1 MKIYTLNPGPL
12 TRAFLQVFGL
22 SSDQR
27 EVATPEE
34 ADIVLVTGTQVLRD
48 AFQRHGGKFF
58 AVLSAAKTD
67 LQPAQPENVFVM
79 DSLNLFKEERGVSAM
94 LACHKAWSAK
104 RATVAAETTLPV
116 PSDLAKLS
124 RSYMVLVVDDSVQ
137 NLSLAAMVL
146 PGQKIAVAQNLAD
159 ALRLLSLG
167 GDKFDAVLTDLNM
180 PPDKAYPALNLER
193 YGVTDTVPAG
203 IALML
208 EDTPRGIPVA
218 IATDANPHQDFFSA
232 MFDCVKGAEVNG
244 QKVLFR
250 GDSGKRWDRALQALL
265 EPDAPGE

>member
-1 MKIYTLNPGPL
+1 MDASARGPGR
-12 TRAFLQVFGL
+12 TRAN
-22 SSDQR
+22 
-27 EVATPEE
+27 T
-34 ADIVLVTGTQVLRD
+34 
-48 AFQRHGGKFF
+48 

-203 IALML
+203 IADLL
-208 EDTPRGIPVA
+208 LAAPQTWAIDAGDGGGLGVLGLDAGGAQDPCGPTTPVLFVDLPEGFVVG
-218 IATDANPHQDFFSA
+218 TDANHHQDFFSA